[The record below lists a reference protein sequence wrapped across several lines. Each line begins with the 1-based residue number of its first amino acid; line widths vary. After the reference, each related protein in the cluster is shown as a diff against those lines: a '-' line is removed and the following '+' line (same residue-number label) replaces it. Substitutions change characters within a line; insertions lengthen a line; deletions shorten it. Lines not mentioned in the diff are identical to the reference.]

1 MSPSVNHSGAN
12 QSDLNHSGLNP
23 GMKMGAALLAL
34 AVFAGPSISYFKYQR
49 PVQVQPAGQQFVGAD
64 EQIWKN
70 ARPDLGDLRIY
81 SGQQEVPYALIVER
95 GSRENDHKD
104 VRVLQQSMVDGKT
117 QFVIDMT
124 GVAEYD
130 HIDLKLA
137 AKNYV
142 AHARV
147 EGQED
152 LHGAQWALLAEQIL
166 YDLSKENLGG
176 NSMLR
181 LPLSTYKYLRVT
193 VDGPVKPAD
202 IVGASSEFRQEQK
215 AVWRDVGGAP
225 TVTEM
230 TMSAARND
238 PSRRNGKA
246 TVVGFA
252 VPENVPVDRVTFD
265 IDPAQPNFRR
275 SVQVTG
281 DKDLFIGSG
290 EIDRVHMVRSGQ
302 KIDSD
307 QHDVSFSAV
316 GHKTIKVI
324 IDNGDDPPLKLRS
337 ARLQQLERRLYF
349 EAPASAPLTLY
360 YGAERLEPPVY
371 DYAKLFLMAKDA
383 APAQLG
389 GEEANKAYTDERP
402 WTERHPAV
410 LWIAIV
416 AAVLILGVIALRS
429 MKTATAA

>member
-1 MSPSVNHSGAN
+1 MSNSGV
-12 QSDLNHSGLNP
+12 SE
-23 GMKMGAALLAL
+23 MKMGAVLLA
-34 AVFAGPSISYFKYQR
+34 AVILAGPSIPYFKYQR
-49 PVQVQPAGQQFVGAD
+49 PVQAQPGGQRFVAVD

-70 ARPDLGDLRIY
+70 ARRDLGDLRLY
-81 SGQQEVPYALIVER
+81 SGQQEVPYALTVER
-95 GSRENDHKD
+95 GSRENDNKD
-104 VRVLQQSMVDGKT
+104 VSVLQQSVTGGKT
-117 QFVIDMT
+117 QFLIDMT
-124 GVAEYD
+124 DVPEYD

-137 AKNYV
+137 AKNFV

-147 EGQED
+147 EGQDD
-152 LHGAQWALLAEQIL
+152 LHGKQWALLADSIL

-193 VDGPVKPAD
+193 IDGPVKPTD
-202 IVGASSEFRQEQK
+202 IVGATSEFRQEQK

-225 TVTEM
+225 TTAELPA
-230 TMSAARND
+230 SAARGD
-238 PSRRNGKA
+238 SSRGNGKA
-246 TVVGFA
+246 TVLNFA
-252 VPENVPVDRVTFD
+252 VPENVPVDRVTLD

-275 SVQVTG
+275 SVQVTS
-281 DKDLFIGSG
+281 DKDDYIGSG

-307 QHDVSFSAV
+307 DYDVNFSAV

-324 IDNGDDPPLKLRS
+324 IDNGDDPPLKIKS
-337 ARLQQLERRLYF
+337 ARLQQLEHRLYF
-349 EAPASAPLTLY
+349 DTPASGPLTLY
-360 YGAERLEPPVY
+360 YGDEKLDPPVY
-371 DYAKLFLMAKDA
+371 DYAKLFLLAKDA

-389 GEEANKAYTDERP
+389 AEQANAAYTGRPDERP

-416 AAVLILGVIALRS
+416 AAVLILGAIALRS
-429 MKTATAA
+429 MKTAVAA

>member
-1 MSPSVNHSGAN
+1 LVQIITEKKWRHRAG
-12 QSDLNHSGLNP
+12 D
-23 GMKMGAALLAL
+23 GMMKIAAALLA
-34 AVFAGPSISYFKYQR
+34 AVIVAGPAIPYFKYQR
-49 PVQVQPAGQQFVGAD
+49 PVQAQPGGQRYVVVD

-70 ARPDLGDLRIY
+70 ARPDLGDLRLY
-81 SGQQEVPYALIVER
+81 SGQQEVPYAPTVER
-95 GSRENDHKD
+95 GSRESDSRD
-104 VRVLQQSMVDGKT
+104 VSVLQQSVVGGKT
-117 QFVIDMT
+117 QFLIDMT

-137 AKNYV
+137 TKNFV

-152 LHGAQWALLAEQIL
+152 LHGKNWALLGESIL

-176 NSMLR
+176 NSVLR

-193 VDGPVKPAD
+193 IDGPVKPD
-202 IVGASSEFRQEQK
+202 EILGASSEFRQEQK

-225 TVTEM
+225 TVAEM
-230 TMSAARND
+230 PMSAARND
-238 PSRRNGKA
+238 SSRRSGKA
-246 TVVGFA
+246 TVLTFA
-252 VPENVPVDRVTFD
+252 VAEKVPLDRVTLE

-275 SVQVTG
+275 SVQITS
-281 DKDLFIGSG
+281 DKDDYVGSG

-307 QHDVSFSAV
+307 NYDVSFSAV
-316 GHKTIKVI
+316 GRKTIKVI
-324 IDNGDDPPLKLRS
+324 IDNGDDPPLKIKS
-337 ARLQQLERRLYF
+337 ARLQQLEHRLYF
-349 EAPASAPLTLY
+349 DAPASGRLTLY
-360 YGAERLEPPVY
+360 YGDEKLDPPVY
-371 DYAKLFLMAKDA
+371 DYAKLFLLAKDA

-389 GEEANKAYTDERP
+389 AEEANAAYTGRPDERP

-416 AAVLILGVIALRS
+416 AAVLILGAIALRS
-429 MKTATAA
+429 MKTAVAA

>member
-1 MSPSVNHSGAN
+1 
-12 QSDLNHSGLNP
+12 
-23 GMKMGAALLAL
+23 MKLAAILLA
-34 AVFAGPSISYFKYQR
+34 AVVVAGPAIPYFKYQR
-49 PVQVQPAGQQFVGAD
+49 PVQAQPNGQRFLAVD

-70 ARPDLGDLRIY
+70 ARPDLGDLRLY

-95 GSRENDHKD
+95 GSRENDSRD
-104 VRVLQQSMVDGKT
+104 VSVLQQSVVGGKT
-117 QFVIDMT
+117 QFLIDMT

-130 HIDLKLA
+130 HIDLKLK
-137 AKNYV
+137 AKDFV

-152 LHGAQWALLAEQIL
+152 LHGNNWALLGESIL

-176 NSMLR
+176 NSVLR

-193 VDGPVKPAD
+193 IDGPVKPED

-225 TVTEM
+225 AVAEM
-230 TMSAARND
+230 PMSTARHN
-238 PSRRNGKA
+238 SLHGRA
-246 TVVGFA
+246 TVLTFA
-252 VPENVPVDRVTFD
+252 VPEKVPVDRVTLE

-275 SVQVTG
+275 SVQITS
-281 DKDLFIGSG
+281 DKDDYVGSG

-302 KIDSD
+302 KIDSENYGI
-307 QHDVSFSAV
+307 SFSAV

-324 IDNGDDPPLKLRS
+324 IDNGDDPPLKIKS
-337 ARLQQLERRLYF
+337 ARLQQLEHRLYF
-349 EAPASAPLTLY
+349 DAPASGQLTLY
-360 YGAERLEPPVY
+360 YGDEKLDPPVY
-371 DYAKLFLMAKDA
+371 DYAKLFLLAKDA
-383 APAQLG
+383 APAQL
-389 GEEANKAYTDERP
+389 EAEQANAAYTGRPDERP

-416 AAVLILGVIALRS
+416 AAVLILGAIALRS
-429 MKTATAA
+429 MKTAVAA

>member
-1 MSPSVNHSGAN
+1 M
-12 QSDLNHSGLNP
+12 
-23 GMKMGAALLAL
+23 MKIAAALLA
-34 AVFAGPSISYFKYQR
+34 AVIVAGPAIPYFKYQR
-49 PVQVQPAGQQFVGAD
+49 PVQAQPGGQRYVVVD
-64 EQIWKN
+64 EQIWKS
-70 ARPDLGDLRIY
+70 ARPDLGDLRLY
-81 SGQQEVPYALIVER
+81 SGQQEVPYALTVER
-95 GSRENDHKD
+95 GRRESDSRD
-104 VRVLQQSMVDGKT
+104 VSVLQQSVVGGKT
-117 QFVIDMT
+117 QFLIDMT

-137 AKNYV
+137 TKNFV

-152 LHGAQWALLAEQIL
+152 LHGKNWALLGESIL

-176 NSMLR
+176 NSVLR

-193 VDGPVKPAD
+193 IDGPVKPD
-202 IVGASSEFRQEQK
+202 EILGASSEFRQEQK

-225 TVTEM
+225 TVAEM
-230 TMSAARND
+230 PMSAARND
-238 PSRRNGKA
+238 SSRRSGKA
-246 TVVGFA
+246 TVLTFA
-252 VPENVPVDRVTFD
+252 VAEKVPLDRVTLE

-275 SVQVTG
+275 SVQITS
-281 DKDLFIGSG
+281 DKDDYVGSG

-307 QHDVSFSAV
+307 NYDVSFSAV
-316 GHKTIKVI
+316 GRKTIKVI
-324 IDNGDDPPLKLRS
+324 IDNGDDPPLKIKS

-349 EAPASAPLTLY
+349 DAPASGRLTLY
-360 YGAERLEPPVY
+360 YGDEKLDPPVY
-371 DYAKLFLMAKDA
+371 DYAKLFLLAKDA

-389 GEEANKAYTDERP
+389 AEEANAAYTGRPDERP

-416 AAVLILGVIALRS
+416 AAVLILGAIALRS
-429 MKTATAA
+429 MKTAVAA